1 MSSHQLIVHDNVDE
15 RKRVFLLQAAVAVG
29 VTALSSEDMY
39 MAAGHGKCVEVF
51 HVIGDMLC
59 QLGKPPLRPDLG
71 LPSVDNPTNT
81 VENIESSNQ
90 ETVLDQSE
98 ILSVKLDELDL
109 SENPSD
115 VIKDEIISEVYTP
128 YFLKKKTKN

>member
-1 MSSHQLIVHDNVDE
+1 M
-15 RKRVFLLQAAVAVG
+15 FLLQAAVAVG

-71 LPSVDNPTNT
+71 LPNVDSPINILEN
-81 VENIESSNQ
+81 VESINQ
-90 ETVLDQSE
+90 ETIADQTE
-98 ILSVKLDELDL
+98 IPSVRLDELDL
-109 SENPSD
+109 NENSSD
-115 VIKDEIISEVYTP
+115 VKDEVFSKVDMPI
-128 YFLKKKTKN
+128 FLSKINKVKLIVSILFRNI